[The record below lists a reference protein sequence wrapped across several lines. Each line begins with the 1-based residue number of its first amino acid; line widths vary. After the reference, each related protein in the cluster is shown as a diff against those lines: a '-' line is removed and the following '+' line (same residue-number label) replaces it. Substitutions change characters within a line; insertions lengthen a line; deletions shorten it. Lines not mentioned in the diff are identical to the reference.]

1 MLVSLYNAATGMNAE
16 QRKLD
21 IISNNL
27 ANVDTTGYKKQRAE
41 FQDLLYSSVKEAG
54 TPTAQGSTL
63 PTGLYVGHGTRLAAT
78 TRIFTLGNIEPTD
91 NSTDIAIMGDGF
103 FQVQMQDGSIAY
115 TRDGSFKLDANGRLT
130 TSDGLMVIPNIVI
143 PQNAVG
149 INVSPDGIV
158 SVSLGDGTIQNVGNL
173 TTVRFLNPGG
183 LKPIGNN
190 LYSETPASGNPT
202 EGIPGQDGFGA
213 LQQGYLEKSNVD
225 VVKEMVDMI
234 VAQRAYDINSKT
246 ITTADEM
253 LRTVSN
259 VKR

>member
-1 MLVSLYNAATGMNAE
+1 
-16 QRKLD
+16 
-21 IISNNL
+21 
-27 ANVDTTGYKKQRAE
+27 
-41 FQDLLYSSVKEAG
+41 
-54 TPTAQGSTL
+54 
-63 PTGLYVGHGTRLAAT
+63 LAAT

-158 SVSLGDGTIQNVGNL
+158 SVSLGDGTIQNVGNI

-183 LKPIGNN
+183 LKPLGNN

>member
-91 NSTDIAIMGDGF
+91 NSTDIALMGDGF

-130 TSDGLMVIPNIVI
+130 TSNGLMVIPNIVI

-158 SVSLGDGTIQNVGNL
+158 SVSLGDGTIQNVGNI

-183 LKPIGNN
+183 LKPIG
-190 LYSETPASGNPT
+190 
-202 EGIPGQDGFGA
+202 DR
-213 LQQGYLEKSNVD
+213 KS
-225 VVKEMVDMI
+225 VV
-234 VAQRAYDINSKT
+234 
-246 ITTADEM
+246 
-253 LRTVSN
+253 
-259 VKR
+259 